1 MIGVFMLHLRYSVFH
16 RSRTPFI
23 FPFVSYSTETVND
36 LAREI
41 LTVLQSGQMC
51 VVVHVME
58 VFNENFGFVSQRFD
72 NSPPRL
78 AGAGR

>member
-1 MIGVFMLHLRYSVFH
+1 LLTHTIPFTVF
-16 RSRTPFI
+16 
-23 FPFVSYSTETVND
+23 SYSTETVND

-58 VFNENFGFVSQRFD
+58 VFHEDFGFISQRFD
-72 NSPPRL
+72 NSPHRL